1 MTTGNGLLLRLAAR
15 FRQQADAPDAPS
27 MQASDTA
34 APELDGDMVFHL
46 SYRDSAGNISERL
59 VLVQRVY
66 DRDGTLYVSGEC
78 QLRQAYRA
86 FRVDRIETL
95 ANGRTGEVI
104 RWPAPFLRGIAG
116 LAERRSLD
124 PHSPESVA
132 ARSPNRKALDELRAR
147 TRPTAILMMALAHSD
162 ADFVEAERAAILAMI
177 EAEPGPA
184 TSLQRAELANE
195 FMALVPSGN
204 HVTRA
209 ARLILGQ
216 PERASTVPAWCR
228 RMIEADG
235 VAHPEEI
242 AMFRRIVETVTRRA
256 ADR

>member
-1 MTTGNGLLLRLAAR
+1 MTTGNGLLARLAAL
-15 FRQQADAPDAPS
+15 FHQQADAPDAPD
-27 MQASDTA
+27 MQANDTLE
-34 APELDGDMVFHL
+34 PELEGDMVFHV
-46 SYRDSAGNISERL
+46 SYRDSAGDISERL
-59 VLVQRVY
+59 VLVQRIY
-66 DRDGTLYVSGEC
+66 DRGGNLYISGEC

-124 PHSPESVA
+124 PHGPESIA
-132 ARSPNRKALDELRAR
+132 ARSPNRKALDELRSR

-162 ADFVEAERAAILAMI
+162 ADFVEAERAAISAMI

-184 TSLQRAELANE
+184 TPLQRAELANE

-216 PERASTVPAWCR
+216 SERASTVPAWCR

-235 VAHPEEI
+235 VAHPEEV
-242 AMFRRIVETVTRRA
+242 AMFRQIVETVAKRQVEG
-256 ADR
+256 